1 MRLIM
6 KIIKNGLTAI
16 YNYTCEEIKQRICP
30 VCKAVYEYTD
40 SECEIVEVD
49 NPSYLYDNLRYLSL
63 RRNLLYM
70 SPEFQPVRKGRAK
83 SITCPC
89 CSYTETFDYQMIY

>member
-1 MRLIM
+1 MRLI
-6 KIIKNGLTAI
+6 KSGATEI
-16 YNYTCEEIKQRICP
+16 YDFICEEIKQRTCP

-63 RRNLLYM
+63 QRNLPYM
-70 SPEFQPVRKGRAK
+70 SPEFQPVRKGRAR

-89 CSYTETFDYQMIY
+89 CSHTETFDYQMIY